1 MQRDSETVSDTLSE
15 SSSHS
20 IPVAK
25 PILSTSA
32 APSSEVNSTPVPS
45 EHTISIDTESESSKL
60 SSTSTSSFTEHDYST
75 YDSFNRVTE
84 TETVCNRC
92 TESSSSGIFEPS
104 VTTSFS
110 SSIFFSSLI
119 PLPDKSSYASP
130 TTVSSAVI
138 SSSISIAAE
147 LSSISSSISITAEL
161 SSSASSFESYKI
173 SSYSSSVTL
182 PVPEAS
188 SLTAI
193 ASSSAEAPDCDYP
206 DNTGECILPI
216 DTPSSS
222 LVSSYPIT
230 IFSNSETIETEITQE
245 QTPATVTETCSD
257 STCQH
262 SYVSLTT
269 QINKEVADSTTTQ
282 ATISTSVLGFSE
294 EVTSPLSTNY
304 TTLLT
309 TTNKATV
316 ITKVE
321 ETSSEDV
328 IRESSSEI
336 TTQPEYPSESFST
349 SVTSTTIKS
358 IPLELT
364 KTFSQ
369 GDFTI
374 STVSNFGSSNK
385 ELRNFSH
392 LLFSLLSIL
401 FVI

>member
-1 MQRDSETVSDTLSE
+1 MLCYE

-45 EHTISIDTESESSKL
+45 EHTFSIDTESESSKL
-60 SSTSTSSFTEHDYST
+60 SSTSTSSSTEHDNST
-75 YDSFNRVTE
+75 YNSFNRVTE

-92 TESSSSGIFEPS
+92 TESSSYEIFETS
-104 VTTSFS
+104 VTKSFS

-119 PLPDKSSYASP
+119 PSPDKSSHASP

-138 SSSISIAAE
+138 PSSISIAAE
-147 LSSISSSISITAEL
+147 LP
-161 SSSASSFESYKI
+161 SSASSFESYKI

-182 PVPEAS
+182 TVPEDS

-193 ASSSAEAPDCDYP
+193 ASSSAETPDCDYP
-206 DNTGECILPI
+206 DNTGECTLPI

-230 IFSNSETIETEITQE
+230 IISNSKTIETEITQI
-245 QTPATVTETCSD
+245 QTPLTVTETCSD

-321 ETSSEDV
+321 ETSSEAV

-336 TTQPEYPSESFST
+336 TKQSEYPSESFST
-349 SVTSTTIKS
+349 SVTSTTIRS
-358 IPLELT
+358 IPLALT

-369 GDFTI
+369 DDFSI